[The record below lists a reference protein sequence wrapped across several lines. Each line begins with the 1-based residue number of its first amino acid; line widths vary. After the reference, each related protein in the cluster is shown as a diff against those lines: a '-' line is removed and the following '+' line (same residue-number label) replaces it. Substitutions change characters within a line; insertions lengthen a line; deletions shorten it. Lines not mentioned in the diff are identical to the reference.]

1 MSDVDRLEKFYALVL
16 VNSSKWYLGRI
27 KAAFDLLNIKT
38 YSQIEELPKGEI
50 ALLPNIGRKFVPV
63 ILAAIGEMAA

>member
-1 MSDVDRLEKFYALVL
+1 MSEAERLEKFYALVL
-16 VNSSKWYLGRI
+16 DQSSKQYLGRI
-27 KAAFDLLNIKT
+27 KAAFKLLNIKT

-63 ILAAIGEMAA
+63 ILAAIDRMPA